1 MHVYVLYT
9 VHLPVILFSLLHV
22 HNTMTCTWYVYVH
35 AVVFK
40 VYDIDRDGKISKDD
54 LRHVSNSMILY
65 SLRSFLRKN
74 VFVQYYTCAVYT
86 IDCAIIMSKILNFL
100 LDNWYDLHGCR
111 SL

>member
-9 VHLPVILFSLLHV
+9 VHVPVILFSLLHV

-54 LRHVSNSMILY
+54 LRHVSNSNYDIVIFEKLFM
-65 SLRSFLRKN
+65 RKCICT
-74 VFVQYYTCAVYT
+74 VLHVQY
-86 IDCAIIMSKILNFL
+86 IP
-100 LDNWYDLHGCR
+100 
-111 SL
+111 